1 MGSYVE
7 NNIREKRS
15 HAMQQERGYFNDS
28 VTHLCVCVC
37 VCVCFVPFYY
47 FLWATFPDS
56 RYDTSCYSN
65 VRTKAD
71 MSQLNLPHGTDN

>member
-28 VTHLCVCVC
+28 VTHLCVCVS
-37 VCVCFVPFYY
+37 VCLFCTILLLFMGHVAW
-47 FLWATFPDS
+47 LTI
-56 RYDTSCYSN
+56 RYE
-65 VRTKAD
+65 
-71 MSQLNLPHGTDN
+71 LLF

>member
-37 VCVCFVPFYY
+37 LSVLYHFITFYGPR
-47 FLWATFPDS
+47 FLTH
-56 RYDTSCYSN
+56 DTIRVAILTCA
-65 VRTKAD
+65 RKPT
-71 MSQLNLPHGTDN
+71 